1 MLQTTLPPLVA
12 PLKVGNGSARRNI
25 RHTVWRGALLVAV
38 GAFQAIEEVVEGE
51 KGEKG
56 VREEEVGEV
65 KEAVTGEVI
74 GATGANEGLW

>member
-1 MLQTTLPPLVA
+1 MLPTALPLPVA
-12 PLKVGNGSARRNI
+12 PLKVANGSARHNI

-51 KGEKG
+51 KG
-56 VREEEVGEV
+56 VAREEEVGGV

-74 GATGANEGLW
+74 GTTGANEGLW

>member
-1 MLQTTLPPLVA
+1 M
-12 PLKVGNGSARRNI
+12 
-25 RHTVWRGALLVAV
+25 AV

-51 KGEKG
+51 KG
-56 VREEEVGEV
+56 VAREEEVGGV